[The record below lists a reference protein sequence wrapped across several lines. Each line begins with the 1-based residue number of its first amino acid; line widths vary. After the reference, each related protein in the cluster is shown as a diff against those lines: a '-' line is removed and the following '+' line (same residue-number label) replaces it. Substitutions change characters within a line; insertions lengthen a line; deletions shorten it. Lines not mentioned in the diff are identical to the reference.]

1 MYQKILVPLDG
12 SELAESVL
20 PHVESIA
27 KGCETKDVIF
37 VNVVKPLQT
46 PVSGPFEFAE
56 EHPAMQPDEVSRER
70 DRFQR
75 GEEKAGAKQAD
86 RASAAG
92 NYLSQTEEN
101 LKNIISKINCP
112 GINLQ
117 AKVLSGENVAET
129 IAEYAT
135 VSKTDLIIMATH
147 GRSGIS
153 RRVWGSVADKILR
166 SACVP
171 VLMIRPPSCVPNV

>member
-27 KGCETKDVIF
+27 KGCEVKDVVF
-37 VNVVKPLQT
+37 VNVVKPLET
-46 PVSGPFEFAE
+46 PVGGPFEFD

-86 RASAAG
+86 RVSAAG
-92 NYLSQTEEN
+92 DYLSKAEEN
-101 LKNIISKINCP
+101 LKNVLPKINCP
-112 GINLQ
+112 GTNLQ
-117 AKVLSGENVAET
+117 VKVLSGENVAET

-135 VSKTDLIIMATH
+135 VSRADLIIMATH

-166 SACVP
+166 SGCVP
-171 VLMIRPPSCVPNV
+171 ILMVRPPSCVPSV